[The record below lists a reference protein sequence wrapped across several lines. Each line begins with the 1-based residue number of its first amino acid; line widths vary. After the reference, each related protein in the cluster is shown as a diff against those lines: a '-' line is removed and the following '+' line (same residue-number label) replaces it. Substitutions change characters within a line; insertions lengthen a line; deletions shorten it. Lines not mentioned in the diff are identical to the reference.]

1 MIKETTGKKSLL
13 DISPVTVA
21 IMIEHTAKN
30 SNEILNLYFFILIS
44 LEFQEPQVYVRWL
57 L

>member
-21 IMIEHTAKN
+21 IMTEHTAKN